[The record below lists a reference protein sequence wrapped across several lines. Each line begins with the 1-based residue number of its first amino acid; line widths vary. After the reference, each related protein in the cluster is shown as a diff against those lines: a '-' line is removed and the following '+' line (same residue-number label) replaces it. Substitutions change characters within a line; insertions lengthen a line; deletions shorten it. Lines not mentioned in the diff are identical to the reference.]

1 MYHREVLKNYIFKYM
16 VFFIKFTKS
25 EHKFH
30 RLSSEA
36 FNNEF
41 CLNSVKQKQIIQ
53 QRVTSFLQLLKSSYV
68 QNAQKNRFGS
78 INDGGYVLY
87 SEINPD
93 TEVISCGIGNNAS
106 FDFEIAKKVK
116 TVYMYDHTIK
126 GVEKLASNM
135 FFLKLGINKENSK
148 SYTTI
153 KNIMFKN
160 KIKKAILK
168 LDIEGME
175 WDVLDTMDSKTLIKF
190 EQIVVEFHNLF
201 KIATPEVAD
210 TYFRV
215 IKKLIKHFEIIN
227 IHPNNWGEFR
237 IFCGVPFV
245 NTLEI
250 TLLNKKNKMKKNPSN
265 KELNSPNNPLEPE
278 FILFPPY

>member
-1 MYHREVLKNYIFKYM
+1 M
-16 VFFIKFTKS
+16 VFLIKFTKS
-25 EHKFH
+25 EHRFH

-36 FNNEF
+36 FNNK
-41 CLNSVKQKQIIQ
+41 LLLQSAKQKLIIQ
-53 QRVTSFLQLLKSSYV
+53 HRIISFLQLINSSYE

-116 TVYMYDHTIK
+116 AVYMYDHTIK
-126 GVEKLASNM
+126 GVKKLTSNM
-135 FFLKLGINKENSK
+135 FFSKIGINKENSRA
-148 SYTTI
+148 YTTI

-175 WDVLDTMDSKTLIKF
+175 WDILDTMDSKTLIKF
-190 EQIVVEFHNLF
+190 DQIVVEFHDLF
-201 KIATPEVAD
+201 KIVSPEVAD

-215 IKKLIKHFEIIN
+215 IKKLIAHFKIIN

-237 IFCGVPFV
+237 ILCGVPFV
-245 NTLEI
+245 DTLEI
-250 TLLNKKNKMKKNPSN
+250 TLLNKKNKMKKTTSN
-265 KELNSPNNPLEPE
+265 KKFNSPNNPLEPE
-278 FILFPPY
+278 FILFPSY